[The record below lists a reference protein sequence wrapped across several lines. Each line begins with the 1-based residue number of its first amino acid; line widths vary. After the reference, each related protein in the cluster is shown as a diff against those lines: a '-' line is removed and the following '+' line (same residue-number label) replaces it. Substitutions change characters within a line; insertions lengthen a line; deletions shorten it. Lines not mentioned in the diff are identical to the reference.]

1 MKQLY
6 RNKIYLTYVYA
17 VVILTINQSNTL
29 DSQFFKHDDGKEL
42 IPENG
47 ISITDMGKMS
57 IYLLIVNY

>member
-1 MKQLY
+1 M
-6 RNKIYLTYVYA
+6 YA